1 MTTTTESKTINF
13 DNGYGIYFDAAALLS
28 AIESR
33 TVRESRMAFAW
44 QMAQRAR
51 RTRRERIVE
60 YITTTFAAVAWVA
73 CVMVTSGMLFIAA
86 TD

>member
-1 MTTTTESKTINF
+1 MYTAYDRF
-13 DNGYGIYFDAAALLS
+13 HDASALLS

-33 TVRESRMAFAW
+33 TVREGRKAFAW

-60 YITTTFAAVAWVA
+60 YITTTFAAVAWVGTIL
-73 CVMVTSGMLFIAA
+73 VVSGMMF
-86 TD
+86 TVGTNF